1 MPAPLSDYL
10 QTGVDDP
17 LAEARQQVDHEVRRM
32 KKAGSLDDYERREWL
47 ADLATRLTALIG
59 HLAGC
64 GVERP
69 RISALQQV
77 VDAIDAGGDVDRIWD
92 EALRVLEEFAAGAGG
107 EGRKRR

>member
-1 MPAPLSDYL
+1 
-10 QTGVDDP
+10 
-17 LAEARQQVDHEVRRM
+17 M
-32 KKAGSLDDYERREWL
+32 KKAGSPDDYERREWL

-59 HLAGC
+59 YLAGC

-77 VDAIDAGGDVDRIWD
+77 VDAIDAGGDVDRIWA

-107 EGRKRR
+107 EGRERGWS

>member
-1 MPAPLSDYL
+1 MPLPLAVDL
-10 QTGVDDP
+10 EIGVGDP
-17 LAEARQQVDHEVRRM
+17 LPEAREQVSQEVRRM

-64 GVERP
+64 GVQP
-69 RISALQQV
+69 PQIAALQKV

-92 EALRVLEEFAAGAGG
+92 EAVRVLEEFAAGTGG
-107 EGRKRR
+107 GGGKRR